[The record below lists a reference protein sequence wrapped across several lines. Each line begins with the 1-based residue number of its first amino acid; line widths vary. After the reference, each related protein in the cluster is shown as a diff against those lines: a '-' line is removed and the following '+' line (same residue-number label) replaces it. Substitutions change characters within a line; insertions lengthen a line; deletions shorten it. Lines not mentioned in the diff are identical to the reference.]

1 MTETRLAVVVPCY
14 NEEET
19 LPSTITRLLEVLDGI
34 VQDGT
39 VSPESFLYFVDDG
52 SHDSTWAIIEE
63 AHQREP
69 QRVKGLKFTTNFG
82 NQNAIIAGLEG
93 VNYLG
98 VDCAIT
104 IDADLQQDE
113 TKIGDFVRKF
123 QGGAQI
129 VGGIRNDRKTDGFFK
144 KYTAILFYKLMN
156 ILGVKLQPN
165 HSEYRLVGK
174 QALDIISNYHE
185 ANLFLRGL
193 FYELGLKT
201 EYIYFDVKAR
211 QYGESKFNFISL
223 FRLAAHGIISF
234 SVRPLRFVFLTGLAI
249 STISF
254 IVGLVGIYL
263 LIVDGKHLPGIRPF
277 EIFETFIAGLQILC
291 VGVIGEYVG
300 QILEEVKAR
309 PRHVKDKELV

>member
-1 MTETRLAVVVPCY
+1 MTETKLAVVVPCY

-19 LPSTITRLLEVLDGI
+19 LPSTIARLLEILDGL
-34 VQDGT
+34 VADGT
-39 VSPESFLYFVDDG
+39 VSAESFVYLVDDG
-52 SHDSTWAIIEE
+52 SRDTTWDIIEN
-63 AHQREP
+63 AHNASP

-82 NQNAIIAGLEG
+82 NQNAILAGLEG
-93 VNYLG
+93 VNQIG

-174 QALDIISNYHE
+174 QALDIISNYNE

-211 QYGESKFNFISL
+211 KYGESKFNMVSL

-234 SVRPLRFVFLTGLAI
+234 SVRPLRFVFLTGLAL

-254 IVGLVGIYL
+254 IVGLVGIYF
-263 LIVDGKHLPGIRPF
+263 IIAGKTLPGIRPF
-277 EIFETFIAGLQILC
+277 EIFQTFIAGLQILC
-291 VGVIGEYVG
+291 VGVIGEYIG

>member
-1 MTETRLAVVVPCY
+1 MTDTKLAVVVPCY

-19 LPSTITRLLEVLDGI
+19 LPSTIERLIEIVDGLISLGI
-34 VQDGT
+34 V
-39 VSPESFLYFVDDG
+39 SAESFIYLVDDG
-52 SHDSTWAIIEE
+52 SHDSTWDIIEN
-63 AHQREP
+63 AHNSNP
-69 QRVKGLKFTTNFG
+69 QRIKGLKFTTNFG
-82 NQNAIIAGLEG
+82 NQNAIIAGLAG
-93 VNYLG
+93 VNDIG

-113 TKIGDFVRKF
+113 TKIGEFVQKF
-123 QGGAQI
+123 QSGAQI
-129 VGGIRNDRKTDGFFK
+129 VCGVRNNRKTDGFFK

-165 HSEYRLVGK
+165 HSEYRLVSK
-174 QALDIISNYHE
+174 KALDIISNYHE

-211 QYGESKFNFISL
+211 KYGESKFNFISL

-249 STISF
+249 SSISF

-277 EIFETFIAGLQILC
+277 EIFDTFIAGLQILC
-291 VGVIGEYVG
+291 VGIIGEYVG

-309 PRHVKDKELV
+309 PRHVKDKELI

>member
-1 MTETRLAVVVPCY
+1 MTDTRLAVIVPCY

-19 LPSTITRLLEVLDGI
+19 LPSTITRLMEILDDLI
-34 VQDGT
+34 AKNII
-39 VSPESFLYFVDDG
+39 SSESFIYFVDDG
-52 SHDSTWAIIEE
+52 SRDKTWSIIEA
-63 AHQREP
+63 AHNENANK
-69 QRVKGLKFTTNFG
+69 VKALKFTTNFG

-93 VNYLG
+93 VHKLG

-113 TKIGDFVRKF
+113 TKIGEFVQKF
-123 QGGAQI
+123 QQGAQI

-144 KYTAILFYKLMN
+144 KYTAIFFYKFMN
-156 ILGVKLQPN
+156 ILGVKIQPN

-174 QALDIISNYHE
+174 KALEIISNYHE
-185 ANLFLRGL
+185 AHLFLRGL

-211 QYGESKFNFISL
+211 KYGESKFNLISL

-263 LIVDGKHLPGIRPF
+263 IIVDGKHLPGIRPF

-291 VGVIGEYVG
+291 VGVIGEYIG

-309 PRHVKDKELV
+309 PRHIKDKELI

>member
-1 MTETRLAVVVPCY
+1 MTDTKLAVVVPCY

-19 LPSTITRLLEVLDGI
+19 LPSTITRLLEVLDDLI
-34 VQDGT
+34 AKNIIN
-39 VSPESFLYFVDDG
+39 SESFIYFVDDG
-52 SHDSTWAIIEE
+52 SRDNTWSIIEK
-63 AHQREP
+63 AHQTSLNK
-69 QRVKGLKFTTNFG
+69 VKGLKFTTNFG

-93 VNYLG
+93 VNNLG

-113 TKIGDFVRKF
+113 TKIGEFVQKF
-123 QGGAQI
+123 QQGAQI

-144 KYTAILFYKLMN
+144 KHTAILFYKLMN
-156 ILGVKLQPN
+156 ILGVKIQPN

-174 QALDIISNYHE
+174 KALDIISNYHE
-185 ANLFLRGL
+185 AHLFLRGL

-201 EYIYFDVKAR
+201 EYIYFDVKPR
-211 QYGESKFNFISL
+211 KHGKSKFNLISL

-254 IVGLVGIYL
+254 IVGLIGIYL
-263 LIVDGKHLPGIRPF
+263 IIVDGKHLPGIRPF

-291 VGVIGEYVG
+291 VGVIGEYIG

-309 PRHVKDKELV
+309 PRHIKDKELI